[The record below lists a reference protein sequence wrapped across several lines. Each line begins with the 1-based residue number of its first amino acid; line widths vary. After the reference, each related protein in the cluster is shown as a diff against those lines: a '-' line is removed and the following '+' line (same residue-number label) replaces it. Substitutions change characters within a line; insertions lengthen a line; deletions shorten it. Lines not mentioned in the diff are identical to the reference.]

1 MTHDYYKADI
11 DIVIILGRR
20 QKKEIDVI
28 YALVFIT
35 GTVWLCRQ
43 FSPRF

>member
-28 YALVFIT
+28 ICSSLHYRNRVAVPAI
-35 GTVWLCRQ
+35 
-43 FSPRF
+43 